1 MHLETTRYTPT
12 TEEALETVRAERAF
26 LIELCAELRRE
37 NERLRAALIGV
48 PEEELPY

>member
-1 MHLETTRYTPT
+1 MHLETTHYEPT
-12 TEEALETVRAERAF
+12 AEEKLETIRAERAF

-48 PEEELPY
+48 PEEELPF